1 MRSSFLQLLH
11 NLRAGARLAF
21 FLPVR
26 RDAFHFEIAD
36 LLWLFLASA
45 IVDFASDWVRYN
57 PGAHLSL
64 YGAGSEIFSIGL
76 LLVSAAV
83 LAVVFHQR
91 VLALVVPVVVLSAL
105 PVIQLAQIAHDSV
118 LRWGPP
124 VVPLIEYVE
133 AVVVAWLVAMLA
145 RAVGVALAP
154 SPTPSRRWL
163 RAIAGGLVLAAPL
176 WLAPL
181 LIPTGPW
188 WRQPALHGGVDPNY
202 PNPAS
207 EQVLAAQVQ
216 LLDEALS
223 GLADERPG
231 VTDLYVVSF
240 GGYAS
245 EDVFRKD
252 LELAQRVMDDRWD
265 THDRSVTLLNNPRT
279 LLQTPIA
286 TVSNLRETLN
296 EIGAAI
302 DADED
307 VVMVYLAS
315 HGSPESLSVELP
327 PLELVQ
333 LTPGVLRSL
342 LDEAGITWRII
353 VVSACYSGSFIPAL
367 QDDHTMVITASQAD
381 RTSFGC
387 GFRSDGTYFGQ
398 AFFGEGLAKAE
409 SFPAAIELARQEI
422 AAREAAEGA
431 SPPSNPQMVVGA
443 AMQAKLKELERGSAA
458 RRAGKLVCATCG
470 RAHPHSLSA
479 RRVSRTTPDG
489 ILTPA
494 FAATERV
501 RPRSHE
507 QRVDS
512 N

>member
-1 MRSSFLQLLH
+1 MRSSFVRLLH
-11 NLRAGARLAF
+11 NLRAGTRLAC

-26 RDAFHFEIAD
+26 RDAFHYGIAD

-64 YGAGSEIFSIGL
+64 HGAGSEIFSIGL
-76 LLVSAAV
+76 LLISAAV
-83 LAVVFHQR
+83 LAVTFHQR
-91 VLALVVPVVVLSAL
+91 VLALVLPVVVLSAL

-124 VVPLIEYVE
+124 VVPLIEYFE
-133 AVVVAWLVAMLA
+133 TVVVAWLVAMLA
-145 RAVGVALAP
+145 RAVAVALAP
-154 SPTPSRRWL
+154 SPSRRWL
-163 RAIAGGLVLAAPL
+163 RAIAGGMILAAPL

-181 LIPTGPW
+181 LIPTEPW

-207 EQVLAAQVQ
+207 EQVLAAQGQ
-216 LLDEALS
+216 LLDDALS
-223 GLADERPG
+223 ELADERPG
-231 VTDLYVVSF
+231 VTDLYVVGF
-240 GGYAS
+240 GGYAG

-252 LELAQRVMDDRWD
+252 LELAQRVLDDRWD
-265 THDRSVTLLNNPRT
+265 TRERSVMLLNNPRT

-367 QDDHTMVITASQAD
+367 QDDHTLIITAAQAD
-381 RTSFGC
+381 RASFGC

-409 SFPAAIELARQEI
+409 SFPAAFELARQEI
-422 AAREAAEGA
+422 AARETAEGA
-431 SPPSNPQMVVGA
+431 SPPSNPQMFVGS

-470 RAHPHSLSA
+470 PRLDLTRAAAAKRLRSVVQHSA
-479 RRVSRTTPDG
+479 RLPD
-489 ILTPA
+489 
-494 FAATERV
+494 AALAAGR
-501 RPRSHE
+501 
-507 QRVDS
+507 
-512 N
+512 